1 MTPLLSFLLTLIK
14 HYDYNNI
21 INVII
26 IDNPQYK
33 SVSDCMCFLK
43 KNSEIFYLSENLHK
57 FGADIGRVMYL
68 PTLDPNNPTKEL
80 IEFFN
85 HLQHENIELL
95 DQQMNGFK
103 AFYQSFVACP
113 VDEQKYSA
121 FEFIL
126 DLHSS
131 SDAAFL
137 VEVKLIKNIDQVN
150 FNRDNELTGFDGDW
164 GATTSLWV
172 FAESMEAA
180 MQQGI
185 LLGRKNLIKINKKDC
200 V

>member
-1 MTPLLSFLLTLIK
+1 MTPLLYFLLTLIEL
-14 HYDYNNI
+14 YDYNNI
-21 INVII
+21 IDVII

-85 HLQHENIELL
+85 HLQLESIELL
-95 DQQMNGFK
+95 DQQMKGFK
-103 AFYQSFVACP
+103 AFYQSFVTCP
-113 VDEQKYSA
+113 VDEQKYLA

-126 DLHSS
+126 DLHST

-137 VEVKLIKNIDQVN
+137 VEIKLAQDIDQVL
-150 FNRDNELTGFDGDW
+150 FDRQNELTGFDGDW
-164 GATTSLWV
+164 KSTRSVWV
-172 FAESMEAA
+172 CCESMESA

-185 LLGRKNLIKINKKDC
+185 LLGKENLINFNEKDC